1 MELSERQKQ
10 IIEIVKKQQPISG
23 EKIASL
29 LGFARATLRPDFTLL
44 TMSGI
49 LLAKP
54 KVGYLINE
62 EHSNSFFVDQ
72 IAKQKVEK
80 VMGISVNLTKE
91 TSIQDAI
98 IQLFLEDCGSLYVTD
113 NLEILGI
120 VSRKDLLKSALGETD
135 LTKIPVGMVM
145 SKMPNLYT
153 VFSDTTVLDAAKL
166 LVTHS
171 VDSLPVISRKTY
183 EENGKKEVIGKF
195 SKSTAT
201 RLLLDIFN
209 KDI

>member
-1 MELSERQKQ
+1 MELTDRQKQ

-23 EKIASL
+23 EKIAFI
-29 LGFARATLRPDFTLL
+29 LGFARATLRPDFSLL

-62 EHSNSFFVDQ
+62 EHTNSVLVEQ

-80 VMGISVNLTKE
+80 VMAISVNLTKE

-113 NLEILGI
+113 NREILGI
-120 VSRKDLLKSALGETD
+120 VSRKDLLKSALGDSD
-135 LTKIPVGMVM
+135 LNAIPVGMVM
-145 SKMPNLYT
+145 TKMPNLYT
-153 VFSDTTVLDAAKL
+153 VFSDTFVVDATKL
-166 LVTHS
+166 LVTHR
-171 VDSLPVISRKTY
+171 VDSLPVLSRSVY
-183 EENGKKEVIGKF
+183 EETGKKEVIGKF
-195 SKSTAT
+195 SKSTAS

-209 KDI
+209 KDL